1 MPRAAHAILAL
12 IAIGA
17 GAAAAAFAWQPG
29 LASFHDDSV
38 SYLVMAQA
46 FSPWHAA
53 SAPVLAAWP
62 HEKYPPLFGLL
73 LALVG
78 AAYDWRWAHLVVAA
92 SFGAGVWLLGLHA
105 ARATAAASIGV
116 AAALVYALLPGAWL
130 NMKGILSEFPYMALT
145 FGALVAHRRFTA
157 DPLLARASL
166 LGALIAA
173 AMLTRTIGV
182 ALWAALACVETLAY
196 LRARDAVRAR
206 RACAILGASAAAL
219 LAWYVLR
226 PAGGE
231 DAYVQFGGEVARRT
245 AGEGLAWFASL
256 AASNAAAIFNAWLNA
271 LVIYWG
277 EATQPKFLAGAA
289 LFAAGLA
296 AIAWRAGRRELDAI
310 YCAFFLAILVAWPF
324 PGQMYRLALPVF
336 PLILVALLWGI
347 AQVLRTRLAPALA
360 IRGACYAAIIPLAFC
375 VPALFYIAQR
385 ANAGATDKTQGVQDI
400 MEYYRIPFRPEAEA
414 QAARQLRAFAD
425 MDRIRASTR
434 EGERVMAH
442 GPAYVALM
450 AGRHGVA
457 LDPVRDAA
465 GLTAQVRH
473 GGADYVYLS
482 TIHPRDS
489 AHRLGDPLAPAAY
502 LAGVATLVWQRPG
515 PDGSLEAA
523 LFDVRAIRA
532 ERRP

>member
-1 MPRAAHAILAL
+1 VPRAAHAILVL

-73 LALVG
+73 LGLVG
-78 AAYDWRWAHLVVAA
+78 AAYDWRWAHLFVAA
-92 SFGAGVWLLGLHA
+92 SFGASVWLLGVHA
-105 ARATAAASIGV
+105 ARATAAASIAV

-145 FGALVAHRRFTA
+145 FGALVAHRRFIA
-157 DPLLARASL
+157 DPRLAGATL
-166 LGALIAA
+166 LGALLAA

-182 ALWAALACVETLAY
+182 ALWAALACVEALAY

-206 RACAILGASAAAL
+206 SACAILGASAAAL
-219 LAWYVLR
+219 LAWYALR

-231 DAYVQFGGEVARRT
+231 DAYVQFGGEVARRA
-245 AGEGLAWFASL
+245 AGDGLGWFSNL
-256 AASNAAAIFNAWLNA
+256 AASNTAAIFNAWLNA

-296 AIAWRAGRRELDAI
+296 AIVWRACRRELDAI

-324 PGQMYRLALPVF
+324 PGQMYRLALPIF
-336 PLILVALLWGI
+336 PLVLAALVCTAFQVARARLDARQATRAI
-347 AQVLRTRLAPALA
+347 AY
-360 IRGACYAAIIPLAFC
+360 GAAVPLAFC
-375 VPALFYIAQR
+375 VPALFYIADR
-385 ANAGATDKTQGVQDI
+385 AGQPGKDI
-400 MEYYRIPFRPEAEA
+400 MEYYRIPFRPDAEA
-414 QAARQLRAFAD
+414 SAERQARAFED
-425 MDRIRASTR
+425 MARIRDTTPPGA
-434 EGERVMAH
+434 RVMAY
-442 GPAYVALM
+442 GPTYVALL
-450 AGRHGVA
+450 ASRRGVA
-457 LDPVRDAA
+457 LDYP
-465 GLTAQVRH
+465 Q
-473 GGADYVYLS
+473 GADDFARQIARGRPDYVYLS
-482 TIHPRDS
+482 RVHPRDS
-489 AHRLGDPLAPAAY
+489 AQRLGDPFAPARFLDGRAD
-502 LAGVATLVWQRPG
+502 TVWWRPG
-515 PDGSLEAA
+515 PDGTPQAA
-523 LFDVRAIRA
+523 LFKVRAQA
-532 ERRP
+532 LEGGH